1 LIGDVDESIKHY
13 KVVIKQQEIKNE
25 QGEIYLN
32 SLVNIGISYKNQG
45 RYEEAVE
52 VYQKVNKVDPK

>member
-1 LIGDVDESIKHY
+1 M
-13 KVVIKQQEIKNE
+13 VIKQQEIKNE

-45 RYEEAVE
+45 KYEEAVE
-52 VYQKVNKVDPK
+52 VYQKVKKVDPK